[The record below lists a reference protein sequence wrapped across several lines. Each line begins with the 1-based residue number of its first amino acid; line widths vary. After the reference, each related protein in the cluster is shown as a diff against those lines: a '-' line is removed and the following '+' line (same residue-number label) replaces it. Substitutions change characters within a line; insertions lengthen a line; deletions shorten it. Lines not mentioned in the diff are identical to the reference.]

1 LKSFSHD
8 DEEEEEEEEELDLR
22 VMFFYKKKKEL
33 ILELMSCLDL
43 VQHLTM
49 RGLFCC

>member
-8 DEEEEEEEEELDLR
+8 DEEEEEEELDLR
-22 VMFFYKKKKEL
+22 VMFFYKKKEEL